1 MQYRCWLGLEYP
13 PVFPLLLFF
22 LLDQRMQKGL
32 AELQICFPGGP
43 GLCAG
48 FTRCLVAMQ
57 VCQVWCYG
65 LPMLMFIQEGPL
77 LPEQREGASC
87 ENTVKEALELISRI
101 LEVHLLKGKKEI
113 NGLCAGLFLIV
124 LPWDFSICA
133 GERQVQPPSETR
145 SWCSKYGGTGLS
157 PPLLLWDQSLARC
170 AGPDC
175 KLSPRRRKQRE
186 GEGQRD
192 EVVLL
197 LEGPQGPPRGKRLT
211 WKHWLAGNVSWG

>member
-1 MQYRCWLGLEYP
+1 MYIICSESLCIFTKVQNFKFRILWLDFFPDIVPPSLFYWNLLQLYFKVAVYRNVVYHRGAFLQFFWSLLMQYRCWLGLEYP

-77 LPEQREGASC
+77 LPEQREGASQ
-87 ENTVKEALELISRI
+87 L
-101 LEVHLLKGKKEI
+101 
-113 NGLCAGLFLIV
+113 
-124 LPWDFSICA
+124 
-133 GERQVQPPSETR
+133 
-145 SWCSKYGGTGLS
+145 
-157 PPLLLWDQSLARC
+157 
-170 AGPDC
+170 
-175 KLSPRRRKQRE
+175 
-186 GEGQRD
+186 
-192 EVVLL
+192 
-197 LEGPQGPPRGKRLT
+197 
-211 WKHWLAGNVSWG
+211 WKHC